1 LTVGTIRSSVA
12 FFSLFLCLTMAFLLL
27 AIGHYLGE
35 DQDFLK
41 AGGWFGLV
49 TALLAWYNALAGL
62 WNKGN
67 SFITV
72 PLGQFPWAENARRT

>member
-1 LTVGTIRSSVA
+1 
-12 FFSLFLCLTMAFLLL
+12 MAFLLL
-27 AIGHYLGE
+27 AIGYYRGE
-35 DQDFLK
+35 DETFLK

-62 WNKGN
+62 LNRGN

-72 PLGQFPWAENARRT
+72 PLGTFPWADNGSSSARPPPRRA